1 MRMVSRLVMKLNHLE
16 EAGGE
21 EGEQA
26 GHEGEQDGGGAR
38 EEEEEGEEQ
47 QFVAPCTDGA
57 KYYWWHLGRFSEKSL
72 RVPPFQNKWNK
83 SSRISLP
90 DKILVKSK
98 RDY

>member
-47 QFVAPCTDGA
+47 QFVAPCTVGWIDFYLHFG
-57 KYYWWHLGRFSEKSL
+57 
-72 RVPPFQNKWNK
+72 
-83 SSRISLP
+83 
-90 DKILVKSK
+90 
-98 RDY
+98 